1 MVTASKEKIA
11 VKEFKIQYPLRD
23 YIYPKDA
30 VIEKVRFDETYM
42 HVVLTD
48 GRIVSIPL
56 KWIPTLFHAR
66 PAEREKYQINQT
78 RRMIVWDPSVCEI
91 NEEIRIEDYLG
102 SIKSIEYSNGDERV
116 RAVREQ
122 KASYQKKKK

>member
-1 MVTASKEKIA
+1 MITASKEKET
-11 VKEFKIQYPLRD
+11 VKEFKIRYPLRD
-23 YIYPKDA
+23 YTYPKEA
-30 VIEKVRFDETYM
+30 VIDKVRFDETYM
-42 HVVLTD
+42 HVVLGD

-56 KWIPTLFHAR
+56 KWIPTLRHAK

-102 SIKSIEYSNGDERV
+102 VMQNIEYSNGDERV

>member
-1 MVTASKEKIA
+1 MITASKEKET
-11 VKEFKIQYPLRD
+11 VKEFKIRYPLRD
-23 YIYPKDA
+23 YTYPKEA
-30 VIEKVRFDETYM
+30 VIDKVRFDETYM
-42 HVVLTD
+42 HVVLGD

-56 KWIPTLFHAR
+56 KWIPTLHHAK

-102 SIKSIEYSNGDERV
+102 VMQNIEYSNGDERV

>member
-1 MVTASKEKIA
+1 MITASKEKET
-11 VKEFKIQYPLRD
+11 VKEFKIRYPLRD
-23 YIYPKDA
+23 YTYPKEA
-30 VIEKVRFDETYM
+30 VIDKVRFDETYM
-42 HVVLTD
+42 HVVLGD

-56 KWIPTLFHAR
+56 KWIPTLNHSN
-66 PAEREKYQINQT
+66 PAESEKYQINQT
-78 RRMIVWDPSVCEI
+78 RRMIVWDPSICEI

-102 SIKSIEYSNGDERV
+102 VMQNIEYSNGDERV